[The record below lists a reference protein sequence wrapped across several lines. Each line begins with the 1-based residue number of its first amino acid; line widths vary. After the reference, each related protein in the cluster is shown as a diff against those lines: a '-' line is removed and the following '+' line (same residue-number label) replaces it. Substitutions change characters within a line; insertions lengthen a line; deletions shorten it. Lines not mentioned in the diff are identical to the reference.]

1 MGGLSSMNKGKR
13 GEREINTM
21 LNPVV
26 NRVYSERGLAPP
38 ILQRNTMQSHMGGY
52 DIVGLDWLAIE
63 VKFQET
69 LHLAKWWQQ
78 TIDQAEANQTPVLFY
93 RQSRKKW
100 RVRMRGDLPARK
112 RRIKTVVDIPIE
124 AFILYFEV
132 MLQEVLDGN

>member
-1 MGGLSSMNKGKR
+1 MGGLTSMNKGKR
-13 GEREINTM
+13 GEREINTI

-26 NRVYSERGLAPP
+26 NRVYSDRGLAPP

-52 DIVGLDWLAIE
+52 DIVGLEWLAIE

-69 LHLAKWWQQ
+69 LHLAKWWEQ
-78 TIDQAEANQTPVLFY
+78 TIGQAADGQIPVLFY

-112 RRIKTVVDIPIE
+112 RRIKTIVDISLDD
-124 AFILYFEV
+124 FIIYFEV
-132 MLQEVLDGN
+132 MLKEVLDGY

>member
-1 MGGLSSMNKGKR
+1 MGGASSMNKGKR
-13 GEREINTM
+13 GEREINTI

-26 NRVYSERGLAPP
+26 NRVYSDRGLEPP

-69 LHLAKWWQQ
+69 LHLPQWWKQ
-78 TIDQAEANQTPVLFY
+78 TIEQAADGQTPVLFY

-100 RVRMRGDLPARK
+100 RVRMRGDLPARR
-112 RRIKTVVDIPIE
+112 RRIKTVVDISIDD
-124 AFILYFEV
+124 FIIYFEV
-132 MLQEVLDGN
+132 MLQEVLDG